1 MALPASEFPMLDQ
14 VLPKYVT
21 YDSNAGKMQLQSF
34 WFSKFSRRRSNES
47 APRAGCELIPM
58 FYSTNCTHVSWIIS
72 RVVSSCP
79 YQTFIVSCVLGCYP
93 WVWFFKIIG
102 NKKCETLS
110 QDCLSFTTQIL
121 GNRLSADFLEILK
134 FSWDQ
139 ILPSRKEA
147 FILLNHMN
155 CTWNIHIPDC
165 TQF

>member
-1 MALPASEFPMLDQ
+1 MPGKCDFSHS
-14 VLPKYVT
+14 
-21 YDSNAGKMQLQSF
+21 DSQNFLGADLTKVPPERDSSLT
-34 WFSKFSRRRSNES
+34 
-47 APRAGCELIPM
+47 PRGSPC
-58 FYSTNCTHVSWIIS
+58 FYSTNSTHVSWIIS

-79 YQTFIVSCVLGCYP
+79 YQTFVSCVLGCYP
-93 WVWFFKIIG
+93 WVWFLKRIG

-110 QDCLSFTTQIL
+110 QDCLSFITQIL

-139 ILPSRKEA
+139 ILPSWKEA